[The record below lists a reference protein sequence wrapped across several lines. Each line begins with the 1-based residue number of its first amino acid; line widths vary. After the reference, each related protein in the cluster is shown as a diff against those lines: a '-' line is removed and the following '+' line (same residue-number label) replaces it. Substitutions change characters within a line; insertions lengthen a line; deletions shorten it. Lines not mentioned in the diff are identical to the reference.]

1 MMYFTRFPINMT
13 RRETRSMLA
22 SPYKLHAAI
31 AGSLPPKQGVSAD
44 TVRALWRV
52 DRQLDG
58 SMLLYIVSSSKPSL
72 IGLDEQIGFP
82 DLKPQWATR
91 NYDPF
96 LGRIEEG
103 QRYLFRLVANPVV
116 SRKSLPNER
125 GDSKRIGHLTILQ
138 QVAWLAGKEAYG
150 DSNKEV
156 PELFASQDISRA
168 ERNGFSICSNEPGGG
183 CSLIVSD
190 SRKISFKKSDGRTI
204 TLATARYDGILE
216 VIDADAL
223 RHALT
228 YGIGHAKG
236 FGCGLLTL
244 VPHQEG
250 I

>member
-1 MMYFTRFPINMT
+1 MTYFTRFPINMT

-22 SPYKLHAAI
+22 SPYKLHAAV

-44 TVRALWRV
+44 TDRALWRV

-58 SMLLYIVSSSKPSL
+58 SALLYIVSSPKPSL
-72 IGLDEQIGFP
+72 IGLDEQMGFP
-82 DLKPQWATR
+82 DLEPQWATR
-91 NYDPF
+91 DYDPF
-96 LGRIEEG
+96 LEQVKEG

-116 SRKSLPNER
+116 SRKAMPNGR

-138 QVAWLAGKEAYG
+138 QAAWLAGKEAYAG
-150 DSNKEV
+150 SDKEV
-156 PELFASQDISRA
+156 PELFANQDISRA
-168 ERNGFSICSNEPGGG
+168 ERNGFAICSNEPERG

-190 SRKISFKKSDGRTI
+190 SRKVSFKKSGGRTI
-204 TLATARYDGILE
+204 TLTTARYDGILE

-228 YGIGHAKG
+228 HGIGHAKG

-244 VPHQEG
+244 VPY
-250 I
+250 